1 MVVQRVKSLVE
12 RLLALGAEIALASIW
27 GFTMFMGA
35 RMTAKPTFHR
45 SCLKVNISLLYLTH
59 HFLMHYPVSSISCAL
74 ENGLSLFS
82 AIAN

>member
-35 RMTAKPTFHR
+35 RPGWQK
-45 SCLKVNISLLYLTH
+45 
-59 HFLMHYPVSSISCAL
+59 
-74 ENGLSLFS
+74 
-82 AIAN
+82 